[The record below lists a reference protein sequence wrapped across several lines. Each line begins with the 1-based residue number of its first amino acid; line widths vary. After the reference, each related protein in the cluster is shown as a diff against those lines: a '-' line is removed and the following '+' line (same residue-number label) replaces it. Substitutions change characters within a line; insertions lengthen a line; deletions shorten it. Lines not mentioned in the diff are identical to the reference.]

1 MKIGMVAGSL
11 LCVVVYLS
19 LGTRYPWSAAR
30 AEEPKAK
37 QVEPQEYLL
46 RYKFHSGDTL
56 RWTVVHRCRI
66 RTSVSATT
74 QTAETTTTSVK
85 VWRVHEVKPDGTV
98 VFDHMVESVDMRHHL
113 SGRDE
118 VHYNSRTDPCAPHGF
133 EDVARAVGVPLAL
146 VKIDTQGKVLQRK
159 QNFVKA
165 AVAGQGEITI
175 QLPEQAVAVGSRWTS
190 QNNIDVPLADGTVRR
205 ILARQSYKLESVQT
219 GVATISM
226 STQIMTPLPDP
237 SIEARVL
244 QYETS
249 GSVRF
254 DIDGGQILGRQLDV
268 DKSVIGFR
276 GEASSIRYIGRST
289 EEYLAAP
296 PKVAT
301 TSATNR

>member
-11 LCVVVYLS
+11 LCGVVYLS
-19 LGTRYPWSAAR
+19 SAAAR
-30 AEEPKAK
+30 AEGPPAQQSEPK
-37 QVEPQEYLL
+37 EYLL

-56 RWTVVHRCRI
+56 RWTVVHRCRV
-66 RTSVSATT
+66 RTTVSAST

-98 VFDHMVESVDMRHHL
+98 VFDHLVESVDMRHRL

-133 EDVARAVGVPLAL
+133 EDVARAVGVPLA
-146 VKIDTQGKVLQRK
+146 VVTIDSQGKVLRRK

-175 QLPEQAVAVGSRWTS
+175 QLPEQAVAVGSRWS
-190 QNNIDVPLADGTVRR
+190 SPSNIDVPLPNGGVRR
-205 ILARQSYKLESVQT
+205 IAAMQSYKLQSVKT

-226 STQIMTPLPDP
+226 STQIMTPILDP
-237 SIEARVL
+237 AIEAQVL

-254 DIDGGQILGRQLDV
+254 DIERGRFWAAR
-268 DKSVIGFR
+268 SMSTR
-276 GEASSIRYIGRST
+276 ASSAS
-289 EEYLAAP
+289 AARP
-296 PKVAT
+296 AAFA
-301 TSATNR
+301 TSAARRRSISPLPRKSP

>member
-11 LCVVVYLS
+11 LCGVVYLS
-19 LGTRYPWSAAR
+19 CAAAR
-30 AEEPKAK
+30 AEGPEAK
-37 QVEPQEYLL
+37 QSEPQEYLL
-46 RYKFHSGDTL
+46 RYKFHPGDTL

-66 RTSVSATT
+66 RTSVSAST

-85 VWRVHEVKPDGTV
+85 VWRVHEVKPDGSI
-98 VFDHMVESVDMRHHL
+98 VFDHLVESVDMRHRL

-133 EDVARAVGVPLAL
+133 EDVARAVGVPLA
-146 VKIDTQGKVLQRK
+146 VVTIDAQGKLMRRK

-175 QLPEQAVAVGSRWTS
+175 QLPEQAVAVGSCWSS
-190 QNNIDVPLADGTVRR
+190 QSNLDVPLSDGSVRR
-205 ILARQSYKLESVQT
+205 FRALQSYKLESVQT

-226 STQIMTPLPDP
+226 STQIMTPLSDP
-237 SIEARVL
+237 AIEAQVL

-254 DIDGGQILGRQLDV
+254 DIERGQILGRQNDV
-268 DKSVIGFR
+268 DKSVVGFR
-276 GEASSIRYIGRST
+276 GEASSIRYIARST
-289 EEYLAAP
+289 EEYLP
-296 PKVAT
+296 PPAKVAV
-301 TSATNR
+301 TSAAR